1 MMLLGSTFGSQA
13 RAAKTEGNGTD
24 GMEPHFWAPFLASL
38 CAAGVTATGV
48 AVIRRF
54 EDWALGNAP
63 YFACFAAGVLIS
75 VSFLHIL
82 PRALG
87 LSAYAPACLLG
98 GYLLMHLFNRF
109 VTAFV
114 CDRPATKDYAIGLV
128 PMMGIAL
135 HSFIDGIIYSVT
147 FSVSAFTGALAA
159 IGMILHEFPE
169 GVFTYVLMLRGGFS
183 ERKAAWGAILAASLT
198 TPLGTLATY
207 PIVSRIEPPVLAA
220 LLATSA
226 GALIYV
232 GATHL
237 LPTAERDAQR
247 YSLVALG
254 LGVLVAIGIIATHH

>member
-1 MMLLGSTFGSQA
+1 
-13 RAAKTEGNGTD
+13 
-24 GMEPHFWAPFLASL
+24 MEPAFWAPFLASL

-87 LSAYAPACLLG
+87 SSAYAPACLLG

-198 TPLGTLATY
+198 TPLGTLASY
-207 PIVSRIEPPVLAA
+207 PLVSRIGAPVLAA

-237 LPTAERDAQR
+237 LPTAEREAQR